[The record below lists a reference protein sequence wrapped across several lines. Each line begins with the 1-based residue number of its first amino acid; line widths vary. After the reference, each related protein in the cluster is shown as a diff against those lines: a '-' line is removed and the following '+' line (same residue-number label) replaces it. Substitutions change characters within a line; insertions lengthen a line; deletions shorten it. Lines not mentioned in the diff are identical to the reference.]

1 MLLWQFPLFY
11 PSMGQSSH
19 IWRTDLIPWEG
30 ICNPCS
36 IRTVAF
42 QPDLRSVSL
51 LYFIW
56 RKQNYFTACFQII
69 FDLIGHNQSERVKIL
84 PQYCLSTFLQQI
96 QWLPPPVESSRLI
109 IPVSNL
115 CIFSENWDWIEW
127 TVFAEKQSLSFSFFF
142 FLLPHQLGFAMFQKR
157 VMTYKDTD

>member
-36 IRTVAF
+36 IWTVAF

-56 RKQNYFTACFQII
+56 RKHNYFTACFQII
-69 FDLIGHNQSERVKIL
+69 FDLIGHNQSERVKIPTIL
-84 PQYCLSTFLQQI
+84 FIHVSVTYPMTSSPCWIVKINYSCFQFVYFL
-96 QWLPPPVESSRLI
+96 WELGLNWMDCFCRAT
-109 IPVSNL
+109 IPFL
-115 CIFSENWDWIEW
+115 F
-127 TVFAEKQSLSFSFFF
+127 FFF

-157 VMTYKDTD
+157 VVTYKDTD